1 MSESAILKLSHNSR
15 LHALYVYKRHS
26 NAKYLIKMSE
36 LEEEVLLDLEFEVDE
51 HSSTT
56 SDSGTDSDDDDDGG
70 VGEMEKRE
78 QFGEDGV
85 DAGAGQ
91 VIAYQRELA
100 ELPAA
105 AQLPRPRSTGDRSVM
120 TGRDIFYFFGMCGA
134 FWQISRIIKQR

>member
-1 MSESAILKLSHNSR
+1 
-15 LHALYVYKRHS
+15 
-26 NAKYLIKMSE
+26 MSE

-56 SDSGTDSDDDDDGG
+56 SDSGTDSDDDDDGC

-85 DAGAGQ
+85 DAGASP
-91 VIAYQRELA
+91 VIVYQRELA

-105 AQLPRPRSTGDRSVM
+105 AQLPRPRSTGGRSVM
-120 TGRDIFYFFGMCGA
+120 HLNCHWGDWARHFRICRDV
-134 FWQISRIIKQR
+134 

>member
-36 LEEEVLLDLEFEVDE
+36 LEEEVLHDLEFEVDE

-56 SDSGTDSDDDDDGG
+56 VHGTGSDSDDDDDWD
-70 VGEMEKRE
+70 VGEMEERE

-91 VIAYQRELA
+91 VISYQRELA

-120 TGRDIFYFFGMCGA
+120 TGRDIF
-134 FWQISRIIKQR
+134 

>member
-1 MSESAILKLSHNSR
+1 
-15 LHALYVYKRHS
+15 
-26 NAKYLIKMSE
+26 MSE
-36 LEEEVLLDLEFEVDE
+36 LEEEVLLDLEFKVDE

-85 DAGAGQ
+85 DAGASP
-91 VIAYQRELA
+91 VIVYLRELA

-120 TGRDIFYFFGMCGA
+120 GDWARHFRICRDV
-134 FWQISRIIKQR
+134 

>member
-1 MSESAILKLSHNSR
+1 MSARVLPRALTQLSPT

-56 SDSGTDSDDDDDGG
+56 SDSGTGSDSDDDDEG
-70 VGEMEKRE
+70 VGGMEKRE

-91 VIAYQRELA
+91 VIVYQRASWLSCQ
-100 ELPAA
+100 LPLSSPGP
-105 AQLPRPRSTGDRSVM
+105 AQLAIDLPCTL
-120 TGRDIFYFFGMCGA
+120 
-134 FWQISRIIKQR
+134 

>member
-1 MSESAILKLSHNSR
+1 M
-15 LHALYVYKRHS
+15 
-26 NAKYLIKMSE
+26 
-36 LEEEVLLDLEFEVDE
+36 EE
-51 HSSTT
+51 
-56 SDSGTDSDDDDDGG
+56 
-70 VGEMEKRE
+70 RE

-120 TGRDIFYFFGMCGA
+120 HLVTGVTGRDIFEFVGMCRA
-134 FWQISRIIKQR
+134 L